1 MAQAQLTALSLLSD
15 SALRPTGDA
24 LSRLQAQTVVDLQQI
39 QTAERR
45 TAQDALRLGIRLH
58 AVKLAL
64 PHGSFLTWQAQH
76 LDGIGRK
83 QVNNYMRL
91 AAVAAPKLGRKAL
104 VSIVACQEDDDT
116 TARLERFVG
125 ESSLTDLLIKHGIR
139 AVGLRSELT
148 APNPQ
153 ELPADRQL
161 ELAIEKT
168 WEESWTS
175 VERMRD
181 ILTNA
186 DRAKLLSD
194 PHKLATLK
202 SEIVE
207 INRLLD
213 ERLDALRA
221 VTV

>member
-1 MAQAQLTALSLLSD
+1 MAQPQLTALGLFSD
-15 SALRPTGDA
+15 SKLRPAGDA
-24 LSRLQAQTVVDLQQI
+24 LSRLQAQAVADLQQI

-45 TAQDALRLGIRLH
+45 TAQDALRLGVRLH

-64 PHGSFLTWQAQH
+64 PHGEWGRWQEQH
-76 LDGIGRK
+76 LDGVGRR
-83 QVNNYMRL
+83 QVNYYMRL

-104 VSIVACQEDDDT
+104 VSIVACQEDADA

-125 ESSLTDLLIKHGIR
+125 DSSLTDLLIKHGIR

-148 APNPQ
+148 APDPQ
-153 ELPADRQL
+153 ALPPERQL
-161 ELAIEKT
+161 ELAMEKT
-168 WEESWTS
+168 WEESWSS

-186 DRAKLLSD
+186 ERAKLLSD
-194 PHKLATLK
+194 PTKLATLK

-213 ERLDALRA
+213 ERLEALRA